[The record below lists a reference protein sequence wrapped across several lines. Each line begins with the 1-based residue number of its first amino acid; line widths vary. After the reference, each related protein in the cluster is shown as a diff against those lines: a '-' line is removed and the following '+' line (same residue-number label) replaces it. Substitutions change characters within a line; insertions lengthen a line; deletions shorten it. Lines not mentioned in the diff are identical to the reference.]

1 MRKLALNI
9 FSKQQTAGKMS
20 DYELLSTDN
29 SGSDW
34 DNVLLAQNID
44 KRGVWVAIRLLWYV
58 FFEKIN
64 SRGGG

>member
-44 KRGVWVAIRLLWYV
+44 KRG
-58 FFEKIN
+58 
-64 SRGGG
+64 GGCGLQ